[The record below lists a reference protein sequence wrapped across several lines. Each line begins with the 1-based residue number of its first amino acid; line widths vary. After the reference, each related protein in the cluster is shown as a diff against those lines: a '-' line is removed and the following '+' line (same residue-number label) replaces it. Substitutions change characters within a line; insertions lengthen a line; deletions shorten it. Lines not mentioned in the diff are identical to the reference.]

1 MQEAYRPPC
10 SKYMLYCPNEGG
22 FPMGGG
28 GVPTFLS
35 GGVPTFPGL
44 DRGVP
49 TFPGRGVPTFPG
61 PDGGVPTF
69 PGLEGYLHSKVGGY
83 LC

>member
-1 MQEAYRPPC
+1 
-10 SKYMLYCPNEGG
+10 
-22 FPMGGG
+22 MGGG

-35 GGVPTFPGL
+35 GGGGTYLPRSGQGDTYLPRSRWG
-44 DRGVP
+44 
-49 TFPGRGVPTFPG
+49 
-61 PDGGVPTF
+61 GGVPTF